1 MSILLR
7 LLAAVIVIAGL
18 AVPFVLYDTS
28 SEDDSSSRSA
38 TVRTGLPLI
47 GAPLST
53 RTRSIPDFAD
63 IDNVG
68 ERKRI
73 FFSFLIPAIEEENSR
88 ILAQREHLK
97 RLQEKVESGLAL
109 SRAEQNWL
117 DEMLTYYRVDATDT
131 NEQFSTLLRR
141 ADIVPQTLVLVQA
154 ANESG
159 WGTSRFARDARNF
172 FGQWCWTEGCGIV
185 PGARGAGQSHEVRR
199 FDSMEAS
206 VKSFIRNL
214 NTHFAY
220 VDLRGI
226 RAEMRDDNEA
236 IAATALTQGLLSYSE
251 RGEEYI
257 LELNQMIRVNR
268 PIIEEVRDATES

>member
-7 LLAAVIVIAGL
+7 LLAAVVVIAAL
-18 AVPFVLYDTS
+18 ATPFVLYDVFDE
-28 SEDDSSSRSA
+28 SEDSGKPA
-38 TVRTGLPLI
+38 AVGAGLPPVE
-47 GAPLST
+47 APLST
-53 RTRSIPDFAD
+53 RTRKVPDFAAIDD
-63 IDNVG
+63 IG
-68 ERKRI
+68 ERKRT
-73 FFSFLIPAIEEENSR
+73 FFSFLLPAIEEENAR
-88 ILAQREHLK
+88 ILAQRQHLQ
-97 RLQEKVESGLAL
+97 RMQEKVESELTLTAN
-109 SRAEQNWL
+109 EQRWL
-117 DEMLTYYRVDATDT
+117 DEMLAYYRVDASDTD
-131 NEQFSTLLRR
+131 EQFSTLLRR
-141 ADIVPQTLVLVQA
+141 ADIVPQTLVLIQA

-172 FGQWCWTEGCGIV
+172 FGQWCWSEGCGIV
-185 PGARGAGQSHEVRR
+185 PGARGAGQTHEVRS

-226 RAEMRDDNEA
+226 RESIRNDDET
-236 IAATALTQGLLSYSE
+236 IAATQLTPGLLSYSE

-268 PIIEEVRDATES
+268 PIIEEVSKSTES

>member
-7 LLAAVIVIAGL
+7 ILAAVIVIAAL
-18 AVPFVLYDTS
+18 AVPFVWLDTG
-28 SEDDSSSRSA
+28 DDGSRSQSGSVQA
-38 TVRTGLPLI
+38 GLPLVS
-47 GAPLST
+47 APLST
-53 RTRSIPDFAD
+53 RTRAIPDFAD
-63 IDNVG
+63 INNVG

-73 FFSFLIPAIEEENSR
+73 FFSFLLPAIEEENSR
-88 ILAQREHLK
+88 ILAQRHHLQ
-97 RLQEKVESGLAL
+97 RLQEKVEAGIAL

-117 DEMLTYYRVDATDT
+117 DEMLTYYRVDATETD
-131 NEQFSTLLRR
+131 EQFSTLLRR

-185 PGARGAGQSHEVRR
+185 PGARGDGQSHEVRR

-226 RAEMRDDNEA
+226 RAGMRDDNEA

-257 LELNQMIRVNR
+257 IELNQMIRVNR
-268 PIIEEVRDATES
+268 PIIEEVREKSES